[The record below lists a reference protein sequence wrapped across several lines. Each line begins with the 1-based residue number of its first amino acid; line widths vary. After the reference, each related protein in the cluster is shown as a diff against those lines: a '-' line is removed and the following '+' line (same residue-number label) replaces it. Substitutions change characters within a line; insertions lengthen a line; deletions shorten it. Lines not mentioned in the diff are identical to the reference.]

1 MLRNKKL
8 TKEQQVKWL
17 QVMRNEMMLSEES
30 DVDEEGEGIAIV
42 DPLVWRSKYCSSMFS
57 KIDKYSYSLK
67 SALSRLQTKRR
78 KYGSPSTR
86 PPPPGVC
93 SSLPE
98 WAFEEATD

>member
-8 TKEQQVKWL
+8 MRNEML
-17 QVMRNEMMLSEES
+17 SSEVMRNEMLSSEES
-30 DVDEEGEGIAIV
+30 DVDEEGEGITIV
-42 DPLVWRSKYCSSMFS
+42 HPLVWRSKYCSSMFS

-67 SALSRLQTKRR
+67 SALGRRQTKRR

-86 PPPPGVC
+86 PPPPGIH

-98 WAFEEATD
+98 WAFEETTD